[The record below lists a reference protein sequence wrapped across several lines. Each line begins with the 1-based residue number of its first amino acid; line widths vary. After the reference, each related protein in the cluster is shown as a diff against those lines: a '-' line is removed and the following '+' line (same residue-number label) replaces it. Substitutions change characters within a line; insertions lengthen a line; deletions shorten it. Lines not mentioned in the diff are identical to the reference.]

1 MSRMPPTWVRRILL
15 GPLVIVAALA
25 MLALT
30 PLWLLVALALTS
42 LVPGRFRLPR
52 VAWLVTVYLL
62 WDAMLVIAM
71 FALWIASG
79 FGYFIRRPGFVTAHY
94 RLGAWG
100 LRLLFWIFGG
110 VLRLTITTTGSE
122 EEVPTPPPAAA
133 GASAGASGR
142 VGPAA
147 GSAAF
152 DALFAAGTPLI
163 VASRHGG
170 PGDSFILIHTL
181 LNEVARRPR
190 IVLKYTLQWDPAIDI
205 LLHRVP
211 SQFIVPSGFGGTPR
225 GGGVRVEEALA
236 RLATGLGPEDAFVIF
251 PEGGN
256 VSAAR
261 RTSRI
266 KRLRD
271 AGREQMAE
279 RAEAMRHVMAP
290 QPGGMHA
297 ALSAAPDADVVF
309 IAHTGLDRLVTLR
322 DIWRELPM
330 DKGIAMRAWRV
341 PRSEVPDGLDARA
354 TWLFDWFARID
365 AWIDAHPD
373 APVR

>member
-1 MSRMPPTWVRRILL
+1 MRLPPTWVRRIVLS
-15 GPLVIVAALA
+15 PLVIVAGLG

-52 VAWLVTVYLL
+52 VLWLVTVYLL

-79 FGYFIRRPGFVTAHY
+79 FGYALRRPGFVTAHY

-110 VLRLTITTTGSE
+110 VLRLTITTTGSDE
-122 EEVPTPPPAAA
+122 RDDA
-133 GASAGASGR
+133 GD
-142 VGPAA
+142 
-147 GSAAF
+147 AAF
-152 DALFAAGTPLI
+152 RELFAPGTPLV

-170 PGDSFILIHTL
+170 PGDSFILIHIL
-181 LNEVARRPR
+181 LNAVARRPR
-190 IVLKYTLQWDPAIDI
+190 IVLKYTLEWDPAIDI

-211 SQFIVPSGFGGTPR
+211 ARFIVPSGFGRTPA
-225 GGGVRVEEALA
+225 GGGGRVEETLA
-236 RLATGLGPEDAFVIF
+236 ELATRLGPADAFVIF

-256 VSAAR
+256 VSATR
-261 RTSRI
+261 RLSRI
-266 KRLRD
+266 QRLRD
-271 AGREQMAE
+271 AGRDAMAE
-279 RAEAMRHVMAP
+279 RAEAMQHVMAP

-297 ALSAAPDADVVF
+297 ALTAAPGADVVF
-309 IAHTGLDRLVTLR
+309 IGHTGLDRLVTLR

-330 DKGIAMRAWRV
+330 DKGITMRAWRV
-341 PRSEVPDGLDARA
+341 PRADIPDDLDAQA
-354 TWLFDWFARID
+354 VWLFDWFARID
-365 AWIDAHPD
+365 AWISAQSPE
-373 APVR
+373 PPG

>member
-52 VAWLVTVYLL
+52 VLWLVTVYLL

-79 FGYFIRRPGFVTAHY
+79 FGSFIRRPGFVTAHY

-110 VLRLTITTTGSE
+110 VLRLTITTTGSDDE
-122 EEVPTPPPAAA
+122 DAR
-133 GASAGASGR
+133 GR
-142 VGPAA
+142 AV
-147 GSAAF
+147 F
-152 DALFAAGTPLI
+152 DTLFASGTPLI

-190 IVLKYTLQWDPAIDI
+190 IVLKYTLQWDPAIDV

-211 SQFIVPSGFGGTPR
+211 SQFIVPSGFGRTPR
-225 GGGVRVEEALA
+225 GGGMRVEEALA
-236 RLATGLGPEDAFVIF
+236 RLATGLGPDDAFVIF

-256 VSAAR
+256 VSPAR

-341 PRSEVPDGLDARA
+341 PRAEIPDDLDAQA